1 MHVCKIVSPANS
13 SNNYFITFYYLNIPI
28 DVNPSEINIDSIV
41 NYIRLHYKLNDIPYV
56 VEYDNIEYEIL
67 NSTNTSITIKLL
79 LTKLNYKLKLLPPN
93 TECEINVF
101 FKQDIDDPELVLM
114 PK

>member
-13 SNNYFITFYYLNIPI
+13 NNNYYITFYYLDIPI
-28 DVNPSEINIDSIV
+28 DVVHSEIDINTIV
-41 NYIRLHYKLNDIPYV
+41 NYIRLHYKINDTPYV
-56 VEYDNIEYEIL
+56 VEYDNIEFEIL
-67 NSTNTSITIKLL
+67 SSTPTSIVYKLL

-101 FKQDIDDPELVLM
+101 FKRDIDDPVLM
-114 PK
+114 IAK